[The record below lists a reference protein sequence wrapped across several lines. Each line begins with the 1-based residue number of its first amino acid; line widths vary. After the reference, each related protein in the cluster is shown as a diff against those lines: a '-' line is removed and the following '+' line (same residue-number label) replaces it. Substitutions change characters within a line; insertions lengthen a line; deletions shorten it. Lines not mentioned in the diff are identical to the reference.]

1 MIITAE
7 VASLGL
13 PSKSQ
18 VRAQAK
24 YDAAHTRRISL
35 KLNTT
40 TDQDIIRWLWAQQ
53 SMQGSI
59 KRLIRA
65 DIAAAANSP
74 RL

>member
-1 MIITAE
+1 M
-7 VASLGL
+7 ASWGI
-13 PSKSQ
+13 SSESQ

-65 DIAAAANSP
+65 DIAASTNSP
-74 RL
+74 HH

>member
-1 MIITAE
+1 M
-7 VASLGL
+7 ASWGI
-13 PSKSQ
+13 SSESQ
-18 VRAQAK
+18 VRAQSK

-65 DIAAAANSP
+65 DIAASTNSP
-74 RL
+74 HH